1 MTTVLPVPSFND
13 PTPDQPQ
20 THSHKVLW
28 LVAAAFGLA
37 LAAWLGGLVVG
48 PRGAIGAFG
57 TSTPTKTPT
66 PAQHSEALTS
76 AAQGAPSTSL
86 GHAPLPTL
94 TPIPTANPTPTAVP
108 TAYPTPA
115 NEPPAE
121 WVEAVARSHG
131 LDTTGSYIVVDQNN
145 QQMHVVEGGRLV
157 RILPVTTG
165 DPRYGWTTPAWFGV
179 IGDYWGTFQGRGGV
193 WADDGWF
200 LFARPSGSFL
210 IHGLPYTQTSAG
222 DKVYKGAGELG
233 ALPASNGCIRLAPAD
248 AAWFSAR
255 DPQGVPII
263 ILPYTGL
270 HGAQG

>member
-1 MTTVLPVPSFND
+1 MTEAHDSSHSFSG
-13 PTPDQPQ
+13 QPRA
-20 THSHKVLW
+20 HSHKGLW
-28 LVAAAFGLA
+28 LAVAALCLA
-37 LAAWLGGLVVG
+37 LAAWLGSLAIG

-57 TSTPTKTPT
+57 TPTPTKTPT
-66 PAQHSEALTS
+66 PALQAAGALTVE
-76 AAQGAPSTSL
+76 L
-86 GHAPLPTL
+86 GQAPLPTL
-94 TPIPTANPTPTAVP
+94 TPIPTANPTPTLTPVVLP
-108 TAYPTPA
+108 TLA
-115 NEPPAE
+115 NDPPAE
-121 WVEAVARSHG
+121 WVEAVARTHG
-131 LDTTGSYIVVDQNN
+131 LDSAGSYVVVDQNN

-200 LFARPSGSFL
+200 LFERPSGSFL

-222 DKVYKGAGELG
+222 DKIYKGAGELG

-248 AAWFSAR
+248 AAWFSSR

>member
-1 MTTVLPVPSFND
+1 MTKVLPVHPSSD

-20 THSHKVLW
+20 AHSHKVLW
-28 LVAAAFGLA
+28 LAAAAFCLA
-37 LAAWLGGLVVG
+37 LAAWLGSLVVG

-57 TSTPTKTPT
+57 TPTPTKTPT
-66 PAQHSEALTS
+66 PAQETAAALAS
-76 AAQGAPSTSL
+76 ALGSAPF

-94 TPIPTANPTPTAVP
+94 TPIPTTIPAPTVVP
-108 TAYPTPA
+108 TAYPTLG
-115 NEPPAE
+115 NEQPAE

-131 LDTTGSYIVVDQNN
+131 LDTAGSYIVIDQNN
-145 QQMHVVEGGRLV
+145 QQMHVVEGGRLARV
-157 RILPVTTG
+157 LPVTTG

-200 LFARPSGSFL
+200 LFERPSGSFL